1 MDNEFGMQELY
12 FAQLKTTYPI
22 EINGQKYAAG
32 EVVAAFDKIQVANVR
47 EAYSQPVAKGGYH
60 NRRLVVWKRTEGVDL
75 VFTQGIFS
83 KTQFSLMNST
93 RIVSQGPHNKVLV
106 AQRDEVEANSEG
118 IVELT
123 QIPADNWIFIYNK
136 ETGEKLQNL
145 QRIGEKT
152 IQTPL
157 VYTDV
162 IVDYNYEY
170 DNGASVDIVGEEI
183 FNGLLSFEG
192 RSRIKDDITG
202 DTHTAIIK
210 IPKLKITSEFN
221 LTLGANAQ
229 PIVGRFEAM
238 ALPTGKAQDL
248 DALEIYFLNE
258 DIDEGSEYR

>member
-1 MDNEFGMQELY
+1 MDKEFGMQELY
-12 FAQLKTTYPI
+12 FVQLKTTYPI
-22 EINGQKYAAG
+22 EINGQSYAAG
-32 EVVAAFDKIQVANVR
+32 EVVAAFDKIQVANIR

-83 KTQFSLMNST
+83 KVQFGLLNST
-93 RIVSQGPHNKVLV
+93 RIIKQGEHEVVTL
-106 AQRDEVEANSEG
+106 AQRDELETNSEG
-118 IVELT
+118 VIELT
-123 QIPADNWIFIYNK
+123 QIPSDNWIFVYNK
-136 ETGEKLQNL
+136 ETGEKLTNL
-145 QRIGEKT
+145 SRIGEKT

-170 DNGASVDIVGEEI
+170 DNGASVSVVGEEI
-183 FNGLLSFEG
+183 FNNLLSLEG

-202 DTHTAIIK
+202 ETHTAIIK

-229 PIVGRFEAM
+229 PIVGRFTGM
-238 ALPTGKAQDL
+238 ALPVGKAQDL